1 MNRRYLAVAANGFWT
16 LSVAVC
22 VFAGGAH
29 ADSAVLVPDQAL
41 CQLFPDSTCFS
52 PLNGTNF
59 ADDAFTALA
68 TAEVDT
74 LEILE
79 GAFQLIDA
87 NIMLGMNGVDS
98 VLGLGAPEKTI
109 LRAALNDFP
118 VVEIMGADV
127 LIEAVT
133 LRGGTNGIHVLSSA
147 TAAKINRVRIIEA
160 SEDGILVSGIARIAN
175 VSVSGSGGDGIQ
187 TENATEIVLSTILK
201 NGANGINVVNPVG
214 SLTSIFGCNITDNG
228 AAGSFGIVGPLANID
243 ENGNNVWNNGD
254 PGDTADEY
262 GGGAVPSVESINFTV
277 PGGVDPGYAATQEWA
292 GQLGP
297 NPVVGNPLD
306 VRDYLTITIPG
317 DFTETDFDG
326 HVRPQGLPLKQSEIG
341 ADEINN
347 DPSASR
353 AWIFCEVTPDPAGRL
368 PQDQLLVRLRITGL
382 PDGTFRELES
392 GDFANALNKVVVVP
406 YQSRQLGVTTAALV
420 ADEADISIPLTVSE
434 RASGA
439 ASNFYVCT
447 NAVPLDSPLDP
458 NGASTYLDG
467 PARVVVLIQGVELT
481 PFVPSQAETGRDF
494 LIDTI
499 PPKLY
504 VGLGMDGAGFFV
516 SHNDTFAPSPPF
528 PLPTDPT
535 PPVAAPVTRSTILP
549 NETSITSA
557 SIFFNVGAPPEV
569 PTDLEFTLRT
579 QFYDPLPNPNANP
592 PEWSAAVPLPPASA
606 GFDPL
611 LTGSVTINATELTSP
626 VTLPFMPRWR
636 LDDGSF
642 GSGQQLVAEFSNPD
656 VDFDGTNDLQVRW
669 HFLIADG
676 NAIPFT
682 AANAQGYL
690 HWAMRF
696 QGVDKARNGIV
707 ATESD
712 LLEPL
717 HLWWILGARTELK
730 PYVNEEVDRVD
741 FSWNLKQPPQV
752 TSNFG
757 VEPLFAFRFLKLST
771 VAPDN
776 KGPYVPLDLTEATA
790 IGLSGSGQ
798 DGLPWHDYDTR
809 TTLPFEDPT
818 IGLRRIFDPSIPE
831 LAGLQDT
838 WMLLIVVGRDE
849 AGNYELFPTDEL
861 GSGLVQ
867 DAGGAIFT
875 SSQSGRNWQRFKLS
889 ASSAIDT
896 EASVT
901 FWHDVADGSS
911 GVVGEMDTGE
921 SVFGSVRLVPLPPEE
936 AFNKLADG
944 TQVLTERVDARFVV
958 TMTTPVPT
966 STFLRFTIRGG
977 EVDETPVDINVSQNP
992 WPISL
997 MNDVL
1002 VPKGANWLGDLQR
1015 KTPITYQVTIATVVT
1030 VGGAEQVDE
1039 TPVNIS
1045 FTVVP
1050 NVQEYIQNK
1059 TSPDEQPVK
1068 SVETS

>member
-1 MNRRYLAVAANGFWT
+1 MNKRYMAVAANGSWT
-16 LSVAVC
+16 LAVAVC
-22 VFAGGAH
+22 VFAGRAH
-29 ADSAVLVPDQAL
+29 AESAVLVPDQAL

-52 PLNGTNF
+52 PLDGTNF

-79 GAFQLIDA
+79 GTFQLIDA
-87 NIMLGMNGVDS
+87 NIMLGMNGADS

-118 VVEIMGADV
+118 VVEIMGAGV

-133 LRGGTNGIHVLSSA
+133 LSGGTNGIHVLSSA
-147 TAAKINRVRIIEA
+147 TDAKINRVQIIDA

-175 VSVSGSGGDGIQ
+175 TSVSGSVGDGIQ
-187 TENATEIVLSTILK
+187 TENVTEIVLSTILK
-201 NGANGINVVNPVG
+201 NGGNGINVANPVG

-228 AAGSFGIVGPLANID
+228 AAGSFGILGPLANID

-254 PGDTADEY
+254 PGSTADEY

-277 PGGVDPGYAATQEWA
+277 PGGVDPGYAATPEWA
-292 GQLGP
+292 GQLDP

-353 AWIFCEVTPDPAGRL
+353 AWISCIVTPNPAGRL
-368 PQDQLLVRLRITGL
+368 PRNQLLVRLRITGL
-382 PDGTFRELES
+382 PDGTFPELDS
-392 GDFANALNKVVVVP
+392 GFASVLNKVVVVP
-406 YQSRQLGVTTAALV
+406 YQSIQLGILAPALV
-420 ADEADISIPLTVSE
+420 ADEADDSIPLTVSE
-434 RASGA
+434 A
-439 ASNFYVCT
+439 ASNFYIGT
-447 NAVPLDSPLDP
+447 NAVPLQSPLNP
-458 NGASTYLDG
+458 TGAPLTYLDG
-467 PARVVVLIQGVELT
+467 PARVVVLVQGVEVP
-481 PFVPSQAETGRDF
+481 PFSPSQAETGRDF

-504 VGLGMDGAGFFV
+504 VGLPIGGFSADDFFLPGT
-516 SHNDTFAPSPPF
+516 HNDTLTTASPV
-528 PLPTDPT
+528 PLPAD
-535 PPVAAPVTRSTILP
+535 STMGALISNTLIYATA
-549 NETSITSA
+549 TSTTSA
-557 SIFFNVGAPPEV
+557 NIFFNVGAPPEV
-569 PTDLEFTLRT
+569 PTDLMFTLRT
-579 QFYDPLPNPNANP
+579 QFYDPLPDSLATP
-592 PEWSAAVPLPPASA
+592 PQWNAAVPLPPASA
-606 GFDPL
+606 GFDPS
-611 LTGSVTINATELTSP
+611 LTGSVTINATELTNP
-626 VTLPFMPRWR
+626 VTLPFMPRWK
-636 LDDGSF
+636 LDDGTVLTN
-642 GSGQQLVAEFSNPD
+642 SGQLVAEFSNAPD
-656 VDFDGTNDLQVRW
+656 LNGDGVDDLQVLW
-669 HFLIADG
+669 HFQAAD
-676 NAIPFT
+676 AIPFT

-690 HWAMRF
+690 HWAMQF
-696 QGVDKARNGIV
+696 QGVDLAGNI
-707 ATESD
+707 APEPD

-752 TSNFG
+752 TSNVG
-757 VEPLFAFRFLKLST
+757 VEPRFAYRILKLSS
-771 VAPDN
+771 VAEDN
-776 KGPYVPLDLTEATA
+776 NGPYVPLDLTEATA

-798 DGLPWHDYDTR
+798 DGLPWYNYDTR
-809 TTLPFEDPT
+809 TALPFEDPT
-818 IGLRRIFDPSIPE
+818 IGLRRIFDPSFPD

-849 AGNYELFPTDEL
+849 AGNYEPFPTDEV
-861 GSGLVQ
+861 GSGLVEVP
-867 DAGGAIFT
+867 GGAIFT

-896 EASVT
+896 EATAT
-901 FWHDVADGSS
+901 FWHDLADNS
-911 GVVGEMDTGE
+911 GTFNGGMDPGETA
-921 SVFGSVRLVPLPPEE
+921 FGSVRLVPLPPEE
-936 AFNKLADG
+936 AFSETVV
-944 TQVLTERVDARFVV
+944 TQRVDAKFVV
-958 TMTTPVPT
+958 TPT
-966 STFLRFTIRGG
+966 LPDPAPEISFTIRGG
-977 EVDETPVDINVSQNP
+977 DIVDPIIVVIDENPDSPGVD
-992 WPISL
+992 
-997 MNDVL
+997 L
-1002 VPKGANWLGDLQR
+1002 VPGAPVTVRLLRDILGSVLLGDR
-1015 KTPITYQVTIATVVT
+1015 KRKAPITYQVTIATVS
-1030 VGGAEQVDE
+1030 GGQQDE